1 MAEFKII
8 RAVDRDSW
16 PIYLLGKRVHEL
28 DFSSKYPFHGLS
40 EIREFISKPSE
51 NVLLVAK
58 KENETVGFVYAKIL
72 SHHAGGWCMLD
83 NLAVEK
89 RHRNKGIARALLKAL
104 YADIKKKKVH
114 YVHILED
121 QRSRKTRRF
130 WKKQGYRETKTYVW
144 AEKMVE

>member
-1 MAEFKII
+1 MTEFKII
-8 RAVDRDSW
+8 RAADRDSR

-40 EIREFISKPSE
+40 EIREFIRKPSE

-58 KENETVGFVYAKIL
+58 KDGQTVGFVYAKIL

-83 NLAVEK
+83 NLAVERK
-89 RHRNKGIARALLKAL
+89 HRNQGIARGLLRAL
-104 YADIKKKKVH
+104 YANIRKRKVH
-114 YVHILED
+114 YVQILED
-121 QRSRKTRRF
+121 ERSRKTRKF
-130 WKKQGYRETKTYVW
+130 WKKQGYRETKTYIW